1 MSNKFFKLNNTTKTL
16 GKIFPAL
23 LIFTPTVAFSATI
36 EQSTSVP
43 QDFSVDAEYI
53 INKDVTI
60 SSADSEAAV
69 SISGFTITNATNNGN
84 ISGTGNGLD
93 INTSVQR
100 IVINNGIGANISSTT
115 ANAVN
120 IQSILGDFNN
130 SGNIIGAENG
140 IFVSEN
146 SSAVNII
153 NTSTGMIKGKTGLS
167 TQVGIGINNSG
178 KVIGTNGDAIMATNG
193 NTKVFNSATVQGTQ
207 NGINVKDTAKLDIK
221 NSGTISGEKN
231 AIMFASDK
239 NNALLLDTG
248 SNLIGDVI
256 STNSKGNTL
265 ELLGMGSEDSN
276 FTGLNE
282 GDGFASVTMN
292 GESWALSGKLDIIG
306 SGDSLLINTGAL
318 TLSGAVSN
326 TGITRVAKD
335 ASLQL
340 GDGEKTATLSGGLT
354 NNGTV
359 TFNQG
364 SNFTFATNMTG
375 SGNVEKVDS
384 NTLTLTGKNSYTGDT
399 VLHGGTTLVSSG
411 ATLGVKGSN
420 ATVTIDNGATFAT
433 AGEVNNNIAILN
445 GGTLA
450 AWNAVQGNATL
461 SAAGIDTI
469 NGNVTNGGT
478 LLLSAANNSVGNN
491 FTINGDYTGSAGS
504 QIVLNSTLGEDNAP
518 TDHLTITGSSF
529 GQSGVSVSNMGGL
542 GAQTVNG
549 MEIVRVGG
557 SSEAQLTLAKPVV
570 AGAYEYNLYQH
581 GDGNW
586 YLESKATPSD
596 IPADDTDTDN
606 GNNTDNG
613 GNTDNGSNTDN
624 GGNTDNGSNSGPEV
638 MAPEVGA
645 YLGNYLAAQSMF
657 LHKRDDRD
665 QITFRN
671 EEDLNTWMYV
681 KGRYHENNAGGDK
694 VSYDT
699 TTTVL
704 QVGSDFMSKPM
715 DNGILRAGGMFG
727 AGQAKTHSDAKH
739 NVRDAQGKVDG
750 FNVGLYA
757 TWQEDQKLRLGSYV
771 DTWAAYSWYNN
782 KVTSNRNDEDYDSEG
797 FAASVEVGHAWVI
810 DSENERTWKIEPQAQ
825 VIYSYLDQ
833 ENHTDRDGV
842 RITTLDNDGLFG
854 RLGVKSSYFEQ
865 KDVKAWQPYVAVNWL
880 KGAGQNDLAFNGETV
895 SNDTPEDR
903 GQLELGVT
911 GNLNETTTLSLRA
924 SGEWGENSYAAY
936 GGHILLNHR
945 W

>member
-1 MSNKFFKLNNTTKTL
+1 MSI
-16 GKIFPAL
+16 IF
-23 LIFTPTVAFSATI
+23 
-36 EQSTSVP
+36 
-43 QDFSVDAEYI
+43 
-53 INKDVTI
+53 
-60 SSADSEAAV
+60 
-69 SISGFTITNATNNGN
+69 
-84 ISGTGNGLD
+84 
-93 INTSVQR
+93 
-100 IVINNGIGANISSTT
+100 
-115 ANAVN
+115 
-120 IQSILGDFNN
+120 
-130 SGNIIGAENG
+130 
-140 IFVSEN
+140 
-146 SSAVNII
+146 
-153 NTSTGMIKGKTGLS
+153 
-167 TQVGIGINNSG
+167 
-178 KVIGTNGDAIMATNG
+178 
-193 NTKVFNSATVQGTQ
+193 
-207 NGINVKDTAKLDIK
+207 
-221 NSGTISGEKN
+221 
-231 AIMFASDK
+231 
-239 NNALLLDTG
+239 
-248 SNLIGDVI
+248 I
-256 STNSKGNTL
+256 ST
-265 ELLGMGSEDSN
+265 
-276 FTGLNE
+276 
-282 GDGFASVTMN
+282 A
-292 GESWALSGKLDIIG
+292 
-306 SGDSLLINTGAL
+306 
-318 TLSGAVSN
+318 
-326 TGITRVAKD
+326 
-335 ASLQL
+335 
-340 GDGEKTATLSGGLT
+340 
-354 NNGTV
+354 
-359 TFNQG
+359 
-364 SNFTFATNMTG
+364 
-375 SGNVEKVDS
+375 
-384 NTLTLTGKNSYTGDT
+384 
-399 VLHGGTTLVSSG
+399 
-411 ATLGVKGSN
+411 
-420 ATVTIDNGATFAT
+420 
-433 AGEVNNNIAILN
+433 
-445 GGTLA
+445 
-450 AWNAVQGNATL
+450 
-461 SAAGIDTI
+461 
-469 NGNVTNGGT
+469 
-478 LLLSAANNSVGNN
+478 
-491 FTINGDYTGSAGS
+491 
-504 QIVLNSTLGEDNAP
+504 
-518 TDHLTITGSSF
+518 
-529 GQSGVSVSNMGGL
+529 
-542 GAQTVNG
+542 
-549 MEIVRVGG
+549 
-557 SSEAQLTLAKPVV
+557 
-570 AGAYEYNLYQH
+570 
-581 GDGNW
+581 DGNW

-596 IPADDTDTDN
+596 IPADDTDNDNNTDN
-606 GNNTDNG
+606 GGNTDNGSNTDNG

-727 AGQAKTHSDAKH
+727 AGQAKTHSDARH

-880 KGAGQNDLAFNGETV
+880 KGAGQNDLAFNGEAV

>member
-1 MSNKFFKLNNTTKTL
+1 MSNKFFKLNNTTQTL

-43 QDFSVDAEYI
+43 QHFSVDAEYI

-140 IFVSEN
+140 IFASEN

-461 SAAGIDTI
+461 SAAGVDTI

-581 GDGNW
+581 GYGNW

-596 IPADDTDTDN
+596 IPADDTD
-606 GNNTDNG
+606 
-613 GNTDNGSNTDN
+613 TDNGSNTDN